1 MAGKGRLT
9 KDKFSTNM
17 PVDAPLYSQPPI
29 YYKNVEA
36 LSFTYE
42 TDEDAVLDI
51 LPEGLEVTGPAI
63 ATVLIIKYPFSTL
76 GPYDEAI
83 LGVSCTFRGKPR
95 FYIPH
100 IVVHSDIPFAAGR
113 EIWGY
118 PKKFAH
124 ITLEKEGDLIIGT
137 MERPRGNR
145 ICTAVVRP
153 ERPLKIVE
161 TEKIPGISLRVI
173 PNPDGSSIP
182 SLAELIEVPPESTT
196 IEAYSGVGFLQFNSV
211 STIDPWH
218 KFKVKNL
225 LSAVYRRYDNVLH
238 PGKVVK
244 KYNY

>member
-1 MAGKGRLT
+1 MAKGRLT
-9 KDKFSTNM
+9 RDKFNTNM
-17 PVDAPLYSQPPI
+17 PLDTPLYSQPPI
-29 YYKNVEA
+29 YYKDVEA
-36 LSFTYE
+36 IIFTYE

-51 LPEGLEVTGPAI
+51 LPEGLECQRPAI
-63 ATVLIIKYPFSTL
+63 ATVLIIKYHFSTL

-83 LGVSCTFRGKPR
+83 LGVSCSFEGKPR

-137 MERPRGNR
+137 MERPKGNR
-145 ICTAVVRP
+145 ICTGVIRP
-153 ERPLKIVE
+153 EKPVPIVE

-173 PNPDGSSIP
+173 PSPDGSAVP

-196 IEAYSGVGFLQFNSV
+196 IEAYTGTGFLQFNSI
-211 STIDPWH
+211 SNIDPWH
-218 KFKVKNL
+218 KFKVKNM
-225 LSAVYRRYDNVLH
+225 LSAIYRRYDNVLH

-244 KYNY
+244 RYTY